1 MIEYFNKF
9 RIVNVKLIFI
19 VSLLFII
26 TGMVMGCSNN
36 QFSQPNVG
44 SSHNPIKK
52 EEPGVSFF
60 GEELMPIT
68 EVEGSFSEVAGWLT
82 DDTILYITNLHKGSN
97 LYTYHLS
104 SGVSSLFYQSDVPVV
119 SADISPLRDKV
130 FIHAAPT
137 SYQAE
142 VIVVDINGET
152 LSQAKIDSFELAYE
166 WNFENEEEVLLSAFN
181 EDWSFNTY
189 VLNIPKS
196 SLTEVPLPEPFIVWP
211 KAKEMLYLKW
221 DENGLNLNAPLI
233 KRNLENKKEATL
245 MNSVHHIDSSKEYIL
260 AISTSEQDSK
270 ESIYSIMNTDFEKIS
285 EFEVYHLTAFSS
297 WLVPFYD
304 FIDREEKIIY
314 LHPVRSG
321 EADLYDEGFV
331 LTEYSFETKKG
342 KQLLNDLENEPIS
355 CSPNG
360 TLCLYGYQFE
370 KLIDLKEKEIINLVE
385 Q

>member
-1 MIEYFNKF
+1 LSILNKF
-9 RIVNVKLIFI
+9 RIVNVKFFSISAF
-19 VSLLFII
+19 LFII
-26 TGMVMGCSNN
+26 AGFVLGCSNN

-60 GEELMPIT
+60 GEKIMPIA
-68 EVEGSFSEVAGWLT
+68 EMEGSFSEVAGWLT
-82 DDTILYITNLHKGSN
+82 EDTILYITNLDKGSN

-104 SGVSSLFYQSDVPVV
+104 SGVSSLFYQSDVPIV
-119 SADISPLRDKV
+119 STDISPLRDKIL
-130 FIHAAPT
+130 IHAAPT

-166 WNFENEEEVLLSAFN
+166 WNLENEEEVLLSAFN

-189 VLNIPKS
+189 ILNIRNS
-196 SLTEVPLPEPFIVWP
+196 SLSEVNLPEPFVVWP
-211 KAKEMLYLKW
+211 KAKELLYLKW

-233 KRNLENKKEATL
+233 KRNLDNKKEDTI
-245 MNSVHHIDSSKEYIL
+245 MTSVHHIDSSKEYIL
-260 AISTSEQDSK
+260 AVSTSEQDSK
-270 ESIYSIMNTDFEKIS
+270 ESIYRIMNTEFEKIS
-285 EFEVYHLTAFSS
+285 EFEVHHLTAFSS

-304 FIDREEKIIY
+304 LIDREQKLIY
-314 LHPVRSG
+314 LHPIRSG

-355 CSPNG
+355 CSSNG
-360 TLCLYGYQFE
+360 TLCLYGYQYE
-370 KLIDLKEKEIINLVE
+370 KLIDLKEKEIINLVK

>member
-1 MIEYFNKF
+1 MNGKF
-9 RIVNVKLIFI
+9 FFI
-19 VSLLFII
+19 SALLFVM
-26 TGMVMGCSNN
+26 TGMVWGCSNN
-36 QFSQPNVG
+36 QFSHPNVG

-60 GEELMPIT
+60 GEEIMPIT
-68 EVEGSFSEVAGWLT
+68 EVEGSFSEVAGWLS
-82 DDTILYITNLHKGSN
+82 DDTILYITNLNKGSN

-104 SGVSSLFYQSDVPVV
+104 SGASSLFYQSDVPVV

-142 VIVVDINGET
+142 VIVVDIKGET

-166 WNFENEEEVLLSAFN
+166 WNLENEEEVLLSAFN
-181 EDWSFNTY
+181 EDWSYNTY
-189 VLNIPKS
+189 VLDIPKG
-196 SLTEVPLPEPFIVWP
+196 SLTELNLPEPFVVWP

-221 DENGLNLNAPLI
+221 DETGLNLNAPLI
-233 KRNLENKKEATL
+233 KRNLDTKKEDTL

-260 AISTSEQDSK
+260 AVSTSERDS
-270 ESIYSIMNTDFEKIS
+270 EHSIYSILNKEFERIS
-285 EFEVYHLTAFSS
+285 EFEVHHLTAFSS

-304 FIDREEKIIY
+304 FIDRDQTFIY
-314 LHPVRSG
+314 LHPIRSG

-342 KQLLNDLENEPIS
+342 KQLVSDLENEPIS

-360 TLCLYGYQFE
+360 ALCLYGYQFE
-370 KLIDLKEKEIINLVE
+370 KVIDLKEKEIINLVE